1 MKYICLLIFVMV
13 SCTEDCSKVSYAD
26 IDSLVKETISLRDS
40 AVRNL
45 ELIHTKNDS
54 LLDIYFPKL

>member
-13 SCTEDCSKVSYAD
+13 SCTEECSKVSYTD
-26 IDSLVKETISLRDS
+26 IDSLMQETEYLRDS
-40 AVRNL
+40 AVKNL
-45 ELIHTKNDS
+45 ELLYIKNDS

>member
-1 MKYICLLIFVMV
+1 MV

-40 AVRNL
+40 AVKNL